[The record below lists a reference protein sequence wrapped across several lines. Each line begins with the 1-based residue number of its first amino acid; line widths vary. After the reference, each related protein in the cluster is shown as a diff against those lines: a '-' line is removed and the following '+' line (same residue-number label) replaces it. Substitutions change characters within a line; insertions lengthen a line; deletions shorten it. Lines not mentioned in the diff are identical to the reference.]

1 MQLALTKL
9 ADFTRDNIIRR
20 GVAVE
25 AGYVNNPADKGGETK
40 CGITATTAAEHKVD
54 LIKLFKWNGQMKDL
68 TEEMAI
74 WIYRTA
80 WWDRLRLDDILKIH
94 PFIAD
99 RLFDFGINAGRGAAG
114 TNIQR
119 ILNVM
124 NRMQQDYKD
133 IKPDGAIGDGTVDAL
148 KAYVAKRGQVGILN
162 MIQLLIDLQGAYY
175 IQVAEKRELNE
186 TFMSG
191 WTTRVREANELY
203 QRIFQAN

>member
-40 CGITATTAAEHKVD
+40 CGITATTAAEHKDD

>member
-9 ADFTRDNIIRR
+9 ADFTRDTIIRR

-40 CGITATTAAEHKVD
+40 CGITAATAAEHKDD
-54 LIKLFKWNGQMKDL
+54 LVKLFKWNGQMKDL

-80 WWDRLRLDDILKIH
+80 WWDRLCLDDILKIH

-133 IKPDGAIGDGTVDAL
+133 IKPDGAIGGDTVNAL
-148 KAYVAKRGQVGILN
+148 KAYVAKHGQVGILN
-162 MIQLLIDLQGAYY
+162 LIQLLIDLQGAHYV
-175 IQVAEKRELNE
+175 QVAKKRELNE

-203 QRIFQAN
+203 QRIFQAK

>member
-1 MQLALTKL
+1 
-9 ADFTRDNIIRR
+9 
-20 GVAVE
+20 
-25 AGYVNNPADKGGETK
+25 
-40 CGITATTAAEHKVD
+40 
-54 LIKLFKWNGQMKDL
+54 MKDL

-74 WIYRTA
+74 WVYRTA
-80 WWDRLRLDDILKIH
+80 WWDRLRLDDILKIY

-191 WTTRVREANELY
+191 WTTRLREANELY
-203 QRIFQAN
+203 QRIFQAK

>member
-9 ADFTRDNIIRR
+9 ADFTRDTIIRR

-40 CGITATTAAEHKVD
+40 CGITAATAAEHKDD
-54 LIKLFKWNGQMKDL
+54 LVKLFKWNGQMKDL

-80 WWDRLRLDDILKIH
+80 WWDRLCLDDILKIH

-114 TNIQR
+114 TNLQR

-133 IKPDGAIGDGTVDAL
+133 LKVDGAIGPGTINTL
-148 KAYVAKRGQVGILN
+148 KAYVAKRGQDGVLN
-162 MIQLLIDLQGAYY
+162 LIQLLVDLQGAHYVQ
-175 IQVAEKRELNE
+175 IAEKRELNE

-203 QRIFQAN
+203 QRIFQAK

>member
-9 ADFTRDNIIRR
+9 ADFTRDTIIRR

-40 CGITATTAAEHKVD
+40 CGITAATAAEHKDD
-54 LIKLFKWNGQMKDL
+54 LVKLFKWNGQMKDL

-80 WWDRLRLDDILKIH
+80 WWDRLCLDDILKIH

-203 QRIFQAN
+203 QRIFQAK